1 MKPMAGSEPGERR
14 DERAGPA
21 GRQLERPPSDRYA
34 RDERSSSDEPGTAR
48 TGRLAPVAKA
58 AIAAVVGTALLFAV
72 GAIFASTAGLLFVA
86 ALTGAA
92 VGLLLARAAV
102 PGAGDSPALSR
113 REVSRLAIAFTIAS
127 IATSAV
133 ATWLYA
139 RGEGGTLG
147 FIDYLLTTFGPFV
160 PGEAVIGTVAAV
172 WGASAG
178 PVEG

>member
-1 MKPMAGSEPGERR
+1 MKPMTGAEPGERR
-14 DERAGPA
+14 DERTGAA

-34 RDERSSSDEPGTAR
+34 RDERSAIDGPGTAG

-58 AIAAVVGTALLFAV
+58 AFAAVVGTALLFAV
-72 GAIFASTAGLLFVA
+72 GALFASTAGLLFVA

-102 PGAGDSPALSR
+102 PGAGDAPVLSR
-113 REVSRLAIAFTIAS
+113 RQVSRLAIALTITS
-127 IATSAV
+127 IAAGAV

-139 RGEGGTLG
+139 RGEGGTLDVV
-147 FIDYLLTTFGPFV
+147 DYLLTTFGPFV
-160 PGEAVIGTVAAV
+160 PGEVVIGTIAAA
-172 WGASAG
+172 WGVSAG